1 MEKRIVEINGVK
13 LEVDLTE
20 ARVVESYKV
29 GDVVK
34 VLIKSYSDYKSY
46 PGTIIGFD
54 NFKNLPTI
62 LIAYLET
69 SYNAAS
75 IKFVH
80 LNAESKEIEVCPM
93 NRKELPFAKENV
105 LELMDIEINTT
116 QLKVEDLKRKREF
129 FLAEFGSYFK
139 ESVVNS

>member
-34 VLIKSYSDYKSY
+34 VLVKNYSDYKSY

-54 NFKNLPTI
+54 NFQKLPTI

-69 SYNAAS
+69 SYNTAS

-80 LNAESKEIEVCPM
+80 LNSETKEIELCPM
-93 NRKELPFAKENV
+93 NKKELPFAKENV
-105 LELMDIEINTT
+105 LEMMDIEINNE
-116 QLKVEDLKRKREF
+116 QRKIEDLKRKREF
-129 FLAEFGSYFK
+129 FVAEFGSYFK
-139 ESVVNS
+139 VEAK